1 MLSLILTGQ
10 NAENNLEM
18 PGQGEIC
25 KKKSFFI
32 QSYLER
38 MRLCLQ
44 SSLPDQ
50 VEFMIIFKN

>member
-25 KKKSFFI
+25 KKKFF
-32 QSYLER
+32 YTKLPGKDETLPTVVFAR
-38 MRLCLQ
+38 
-44 SSLPDQ
+44 SSRIYDH
-50 VEFMIIFKN
+50 F